1 MDTLQN
7 IQPYEQASTTD
18 VKRVFTKVLRG
29 TLVSGGVLASLACHT
44 AAASVPTYGL
54 GYFETPDKPS
64 YQFKAALESLQGYSF
79 DENQT
84 IEISN
89 YLKCRP
95 LAQAFLSGIKPLI
108 GKVYQENTTRK
119 VVQLV
124 TDPDT
129 GEPLLELVLLSNL
142 PVDDVFVE
150 KDRQLFTEIEKAGLV
165 EGFRDVVLSNG

>member
-1 MDTLQN
+1 MNTFQYL
-7 IQPYEQASTTD
+7 QPYEQSSTTELKTT
-18 VKRVFTKVLRG
+18 VTKVLRD
-29 TLVSGGVLASLACHT
+29 TLVSGGILATVACHT
-44 AAASVPTYGL
+44 AAATLPTYEL
-54 GYFETPDKPS
+54 GYVETPDKPS

-95 LAQAFLSGIKPLI
+95 LAQAFLSGIKSLI
-108 GKVYQENTTRK
+108 GKVYQETTIRK

-124 TDPDT
+124 SDPDT
-129 GEPLLELVLLSNL
+129 GEQLLELVLYTDL
-142 PVDDVFVE
+142 PIDDVFAE